1 MTNDKLLETT
11 NEQIKAEAKD
21 IAGKIPV
28 KCDGDVIYKVGYEE
42 GYIAGATAE
51 NERMHSELHETK
63 QQADNLRI
71 AYDEL
76 GRKAQRMANALEEL
90 VELKRMSD
98 EEPLSLDY
106 LNRKALAWEAARKA
120 IQQFKDGKEVVRPEH
135 NVSIGEHITYC
146 HACGFPVDECNCIE
160 NNNPTK

>member
-1 MTNDKLLETT
+1 MTNDKLPKEIT
-11 NEQIKAEAKD
+11 EQINNEAEIYANKYLN
-21 IAGKIPV
+21 GKVNTHEFSLIE
-28 KCDGDVIYKVGYEE
+28 DGYN
-42 GYIAGATAE
+42 AGATEWAPWKVKY
-51 NERMHSELHETK
+51 NELHSELHETK

-76 GRKAQRMANALEEL
+76 GRKAQRIADALEF
-90 VELKRMSD
+90 V
-98 EEPLSLDY
+98 
-106 LNRKALAWEAARKA
+106 KANGLCSETTEMINSAL
-120 IQQFKDGKEVVRPEH
+120 QQFKDGGKEVARPER